1 MKLEKYSKRYLHY
14 YSQELPCFIENI
26 FKEYNIKSVIDL
38 GSGDGSIL
46 YALFRKGYLA
56 EGKKVIAVDVSSE
69 RISNVK
75 NINNNIQCIVSDA
88 CNLEEVSNESLDLAI
103 SSQVI
108 EHVSSEKAFIK
119 EVNRVLNK
127 GGLFYLSTV
136 FKKWYGWYFYR
147 CNGHW
152 RLDPTHLREYT
163 SKKQLL
169 NLLNEHNFQ
178 VLKDRISLQ
187 WFAIS
192 DFIFK
197 RIGLGR
203 SIYNNRVAKCIRKIK
218 VPIFGYYNWELVLKK
233 IG

>member
-1 MKLEKYSKRYLHY
+1 MELERYSKRYVHY
-14 YSQELPCFIENI
+14 YSQELPYFIEDI
-26 FKEYNIKSVIDL
+26 FKEYNIKSIIDL

-46 YALFRKGYLA
+46 YALFRKGYL
-56 EGKKVIAVDVSSE
+56 EPGKEVIAVDASSE
-69 RISNVK
+69 RINNVK
-75 NINNNIQCIVSDA
+75 NINNNIRCIVSDV
-88 CNLEEVSNESLDLAI
+88 CNLDMLSEQSLDLAI

-108 EHVSSEKAFIK
+108 EHVDSERDFIK
-119 EVNRVLNK
+119 EVSRIVNK

-147 CNGHW
+147 CNGYW

-163 SKKQLL
+163 NKKQLL
-169 NLLNEHNFQ
+169 DLLKEYNFQ
-178 VLKDRISLQ
+178 VLKDKLSLQ

-203 SIYNNRVAKCIRKIK
+203 SIYNNRLTKYIRKIK
-218 VPIFGYYNWELVLKK
+218 VPIPGYYNWELVLKK
-233 IG
+233 IS

>member
-1 MKLEKYSKRYLHY
+1 MELEKYSKRYVHY
-14 YSQELPCFIENI
+14 YSQELPCFIEDI
-26 FKEYNIKSVIDL
+26 FKEYDIKSIIDL

-46 YALFRKGYLA
+46 YALFRKGYLK

-69 RISNVK
+69 RINNVK
-75 NINNNIQCIVSDA
+75 NINSNIQCIVSDV
-88 CNLEEVSNESLDLAI
+88 CNLGVLSDASLDLAI

-108 EHVSSEKAFIK
+108 EHVNSEEAFVR
-119 EVNRVLNK
+119 EVSRVLNK